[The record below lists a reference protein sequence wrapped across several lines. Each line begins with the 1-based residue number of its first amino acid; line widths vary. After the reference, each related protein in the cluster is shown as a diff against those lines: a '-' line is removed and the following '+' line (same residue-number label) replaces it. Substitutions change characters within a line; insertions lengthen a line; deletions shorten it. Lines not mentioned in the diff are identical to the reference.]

1 MTTSV
6 ETLRRSAYEA
16 LGCLL
21 EYPGVSFP
29 KRLHDA
35 LKALSTYSSSA
46 RDALNA
52 FQAETKTLPLEAL
65 QEQFT
70 RSFDLSPVCPPYL
83 SIHLFGGESFKRAEL
98 MVGLAEAY
106 ARAGFTCDSEL
117 PDHLGKVL
125 QALPLLESDERS
137 DLTTYVLLPAIEK
150 MLAALEK
157 ANSPWRHVIHAAR
170 EVLMLGDAAD
180 GH

>member
-6 ETLRRSAYEA
+6 AICRRSAYAA

-21 EYPGVSFP
+21 EYPGTSFSE
-29 KRLHDA
+29 RLQDA
-35 LKALSTYSSSA
+35 LNVLATHGSSA
-46 RDALNA
+46 RNALRA
-52 FQAETKTLPLEAL
+52 FQAETETLTLETL

-98 MVGLAEAY
+98 MVGLADAY
-106 ARAGFTCDSEL
+106 TRVGFACDSEL

-125 QALPLLESDERS
+125 QALPLLESTERNE
-137 DLTTYVLLPAIEK
+137 LTAYVLLPASEK
-150 MLAALEK
+150 MLTVLEK
-157 ANSPWRHVIHAAR
+157 ANSPWRHVLRAAK